1 MGWYAPKNVWHS
13 SVPTAST
20 GPGVNEK
27 PDLKPDLD
35 KRKSFILATVVYEY
49 INTAEPV
56 GSVTLA
62 QKYNLGVSSATIRN
76 EMAELEAAGYLVQP
90 HTSAGRI
97 PSDAGY
103 RTYVDRL
110 MQPEAL
116 TKDDTRRIRDQF
128 REASREL
135 TDVIEQTTRLLSGL
149 SGNLALAIA
158 PSRDTHAFKHVQ
170 LLWLSARTS
179 LVVVV
184 TSGGVAAQRVF
195 EWHADTVADELTR
208 LSNALNSRLGGRIME
223 DIGSAELAQ
232 ICEEIGV
239 AAEIADAVRTSFSEA
254 RSTGEPELAAAGA
267 QNLLDQ
273 PEFHDLR
280 KLRAILRIVEE
291 QRTLYD
297 LVADELTAEAREAL
311 PHARIGA
318 EIGTDE
324 LAECSVVTV
333 PYRFGDRGV
342 GLLAILGPRRMPY
355 GRLFALASGTARS
368 LGDHLNATESR

>member
-1 MGWYAPKNVWHS
+1 
-13 SVPTAST
+13 
-20 GPGVNEK
+20 VNDK
-27 PDLKPDLD
+27 PELD
-35 KRKSFILATVVYEY
+35 KRKAFILATVVYEY
-49 INTAEPV
+49 IATAEPV
-56 GSVTLA
+56 GSVTLT

-76 EMAELEAAGYLVQP
+76 EMAELEAGGYLVQP

-110 MQPEAL
+110 MQPESL

-135 TDVIEQTTRLLSGL
+135 GDVIDQTTRLLSGL
-149 SGNLALAIA
+149 SGNLAIAVA

-184 TSGGVAAQRVF
+184 TSAGVAAQRVF
-195 EWHADTVADELTR
+195 EWHADIGADDLTR
-208 LSNALNSRLGGRIME
+208 LSNALNSRLGGKIME
-223 DIGSAELAQ
+223 
-232 ICEEIGV
+232 
-239 AAEIADAVRTSFSEA
+239 EIAPDDLDAVCAEVGAPAAVRDAVRSVFGAA
-254 RSTGEPELAAAGA
+254 RQTDEPEIAAAGA

-297 LVADELTAEAREAL
+297 LIADELAADAHAHAHQPAASESR
-311 PHARIGA
+311 PHVRIGHELGA
-318 EIGTDE
+318 DD

-333 PYRFGDRGV
+333 PYRFGDRSV
-342 GLLAILGPRRMPY
+342 GMLAILGPRRMPY
-355 GRLFALASGTARS
+355 GRLIALASGTARS
-368 LGDHLNATESR
+368 LGEHLNDVEIR